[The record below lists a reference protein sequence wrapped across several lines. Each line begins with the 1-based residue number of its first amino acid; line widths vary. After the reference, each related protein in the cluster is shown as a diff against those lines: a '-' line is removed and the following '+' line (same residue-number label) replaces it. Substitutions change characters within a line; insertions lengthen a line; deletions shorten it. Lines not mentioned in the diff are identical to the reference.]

1 MTVKNFSFKEVYRAP
16 LNKHF
21 RNYQKDGDT
30 IYNYLYGSF
39 FIDGDRFLPIEKNT
53 LSTSLDLFTISK
65 KEKFDIY
72 FSNKHYEFLRNNT
85 DDIKI
90 FKNSFIIG
98 NDKNY
103 FHNLIYFLPRI
114 IFLLNNEKLLSK
126 IDHLIFN
133 VDLPKYFFTLLNEIL
148 KFKNINKKLVLIK
161 KSTYLFE
168 DSYCPTIL
176 GRGKEIEKNVK
187 FWEYIINN
195 ITSLSKSN
203 KLYYEKI
210 YISRSDSAHRK
221 ILNEIELIELLKKL
235 NFQIITLSE
244 MNIFDQINLF
254 KKAKVIIGYHG
265 AGFANLVFSHPKT
278 KVVEIHPHPEVEFRD
293 DIKIISDIKQLEHKF
308 FFVDY
313 KSNIENSNNMTYFD
327 GIVDISKF
335 NNFIKNY

>member
-1 MTVKNFSFKEVYRAP
+1 MTVKNFSFKAINNTRF
-16 LNKHF
+16 NKHF
-21 RNYQKDGDT
+21 LNYKNDND
-30 IYNYLYGSF
+30 IDYNYLYGSF
-39 FIDGDRFLPIEKNT
+39 FIDGNRFLPIEKNT
-53 LSTSLDLFTISK
+53 LSTSLDLFTISNK
-65 KEKFDIY
+65 KKFGIY
-72 FSNKHYEFLRNNT
+72 FSSKYYKFLRNNAE
-85 DDIKI
+85 DIKVY
-90 FKNSFIIG
+90 KKSFITG
-98 NDKNY
+98 NDENY
-103 FHNLIYFLPRI
+103 FHNLILFLPRI

-176 GRGKEIEKNVK
+176 GAGSEIEKNVK

-195 ITSLSKSN
+195 ITNLSKSN
-203 KLYYEKI
+203 KSYYEKI

-265 AGFANLVFSHPKT
+265 AGFANLVFSSPKI
-278 KVVEIHPHPEVEFRD
+278 KVVEIHPHPEVDFRN
-293 DIKIISDIKQLEHKF
+293 DIKVISDIKQLEHKF

>member
-1 MTVKNFSFKEVYRAP
+1 MTVKNFSFKEIYNTP
-16 LNKHF
+16 LNKHL
-21 RNYQKDGDT
+21 RNYTKNNDT

-39 FIDGDRFLPIEKNT
+39 FIDGNKFLPIEKNT
-53 LSTSLDLFTISK
+53 LSTSLDLFTTLNK
-65 KEKFDIY
+65 KKFDIY
-72 FSNKHYEFLRNNT
+72 FSNKHYELLKNNT
-85 DDIKI
+85 ENIKV

-98 NDKNY
+98 NDENY

-114 IFLLNNEKLLSK
+114 IFLLDNEKLLSK
-126 IDHLIFN
+126 IDYLIFN
-133 VDLPKYFFTLLNEIL
+133 EDLPKYFMILLDEIL
-148 KFKNINKKLVLIK
+148 KFKKINKKLILIK

-176 GRGKEIEKNVK
+176 GRGAEIERNIK
-187 FWEYIINN
+187 FWEYTFNTIPN
-195 ITSLSKSN
+195 LSKSN
-203 KLYYEKI
+203 KLYNDKI
-210 YISRSDSAHRK
+210 YISRSDSEHRK
-221 ILNEIELIELLKKL
+221 ILNEIELIALLKKL

-265 AGFANLVFSHPKT
+265 AGFANLVFCSPKT
-278 KVVEIHPHPEVEFRD
+278 KVVEIHPHPEVEFRE
-293 DIKIISDIKQLEHKF
+293 DIKIISDIKKLEHKF

-335 NNFIKNY
+335 TDFIKNY

>member
-1 MTVKNFSFKEVYRAP
+1 MIVKNLSYNEVYHTP

-21 RNYQKDGDT
+21 RNYKKDKDI

-72 FSNKHYEFLRNNT
+72 FSNKHYEFLRNNS
-85 DDIKI
+85 DNIKV

-114 IFLLNNEKLLSK
+114 ISLLNNEKLLST
-126 IDHLIFN
+126 IESLIFN
-133 VDLPKYFFTLLNEIL
+133 VDLPKYFFTLLDEIL
-148 KFKNINKKLVLIK
+148 KFKKINKKLVLIK

-176 GRGKEIEKNVK
+176 GRGTKIEKNVG
-187 FWEYIINN
+187 FWEYIINSIPN
-195 ITSLSKSN
+195 LSKSN
-203 KLYYEKI
+203 KSYHEKI
-210 YISRSDSAHRK
+210 YISRSDSTKRK
-221 ILNEIELIELLKKL
+221 ILNEIELIALLKKL
-235 NFQIITLSE
+235 NFQIIILSE

-265 AGFANLVFSHPKT
+265 AGFTNLVFSSPKT
-278 KVVEIHPHPEVEFRD
+278 KVIEIHPHPEVEFRN
-293 DIKIISDIKQLEHKF
+293 DIKVISEIKQLEHKF

-313 KSNIENSNNMTYFD
+313 KSNIEKSNNMTNFD
-327 GIVDISKF
+327 GIVDISRF